1 MKPSI
6 EDSSKFMM
14 ESYKDLSQNVMHIEG
29 QMFNH
34 MSFFLTL
41 FIGVLTAT
49 IAIIQITR
57 IPNQPINLITTIG
70 ILSVPF
76 FFLYLVG
83 LFEVEMIL
91 QLRFR
96 KIKFIEGIAKA
107 REYFIKSDLKLA
119 DYVVLP
125 ATLEKAPPYLR
136 VNSEDWWKLCFVVML
151 NTVSLI
157 IFWFSFP
164 FFINWLLGGSLFV
177 LLSSIL
183 GQAVAICLIY
193 IWAVLVIICCGLFFG
208 LLPYRRIM
216 IESLRLDKKRE
227 ELMGK
232 PSEYDLLSFPTSK
245 SHVRWSLHDWFI
257 FLKHGTCKDG

>member
-1 MKPSI
+1 MKPNA
-6 EDSSKFMM
+6 EDSSKFMI

-29 QMFNH
+29 QLFNH

-57 IPNQPINLITTIG
+57 VPNQPINLITTIG
-70 ILSVPF
+70 ILSLPF

-119 DYVVLP
+119 DYIVLP
-125 ATLEKAPPYLR
+125 AQLEKAPPYLR
-136 VNSEDWWKLCFVVML
+136 VNSEDWWKLRFVVML

-157 IFWFSFP
+157 VFGFSFP
-164 FFINWLLGGSLFV
+164 FFINWLVGGSFFV
-177 LLSSIL
+177 LLTNIL
-183 GQAVAICLIY
+183 GQTTATWPIY
-193 IWAVLVIICCGLFFG
+193 IWAIIVVMVCVPFFG
-208 LLPYRRIM
+208 FLPYRRIM

-227 ELMGK
+227 KIMGK
-232 PSEYDLLSFPTSK
+232 PLEYDLLSFPTSK
-245 SHVRWSLHDWFI
+245 PSPRWSLHDWFI
-257 FLKHGTCKDG
+257 FLKYGTCKDD